1 MPNFVETYNSE
12 MRAALFAAAID
23 RGLGVKGALR
33 GAGAGELPDLEPAS
47 QAVLSRMAYGYAAE
61 LVRDE
66 RERRGVVRQ
75 VRDDVTELAHTMA
88 ARLAALAD
96 RELKLLE
103 ATKAKA
109 PVDTGRAH
117 AAAKL
122 MREALALA
130 RDAQAPAKGNGKTGA
145 PAAASEPARPRSVAA
160 MIAGD
165 DAAADDAQHNERDS
179 GDASATGNTTNTEPT
194 HNSSAG
200 AVRGNVAA
208 RGGAGA
214 LQAGV

>member
-1 MPNFVETYNSE
+1 MPNFVEVYNAK
-12 MRAALFAAAID
+12 MRAALFTAAID

-33 GAGAGELPDLEPAS
+33 AAGAGEMPDLEPAS
-47 QAVLSRMAYGYAAE
+47 QAVLSKMAYAYAAE

-66 RERRGVVRQ
+66 RERRGAVRQ
-75 VRDDVTELAHTMA
+75 VRDDVTERAHELA

-96 RELKLLE
+96 REVRRLE
-103 ATKAKA
+103 LARVKD
-109 PVDTGRAH
+109 PVDTGRAL

-130 RDAQAPAKGNGKTGA
+130 RDAQAPGKGNGKTVA

-165 DAAADDAQHNERDS
+165 STVADDAQDNERDS
-179 GDASATGNTTNTEPT
+179 GDTSATGNDATTDTS
-194 HNSSAG
+194 HNSSNG

-208 RGGAGA
+208 RGVRGA
-214 LQAGV
+214 LQAAV

>member
-1 MPNFVETYNSE
+1 MPNFVETYNAE
-12 MRAALFAAAID
+12 MRAALFSAAID
-23 RGLGVKGALR
+23 RGLGVRGALR
-33 GAGAGELPDLEPAS
+33 AAGAGELPDLEPAS

-96 RELKLLE
+96 RELRLLE
-103 ATKAKA
+103 AAKVKL

-130 RDAQAPAKGNGKTGA
+130 RDAQAPAKGNGKTSG

-160 MIAGD
+160 MIASD
-165 DAAADDAQHNERDS
+165 DTAADDAQDHESAS
-179 GDASATGNTTNTEPT
+179 GDTSAPRTTTTTEPT
-194 HNSSAG
+194 HDRSAG